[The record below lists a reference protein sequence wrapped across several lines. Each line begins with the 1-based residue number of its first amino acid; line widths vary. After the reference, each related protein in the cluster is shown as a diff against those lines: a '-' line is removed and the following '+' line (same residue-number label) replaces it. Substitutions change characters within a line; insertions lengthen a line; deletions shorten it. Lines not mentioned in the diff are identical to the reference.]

1 MAHPNGWS
9 IFMPLSTPT
18 VAGVSLVTIPTHLHT
33 SLRNLAE
40 RAYRRGNR
48 ASLGWT
54 AKDGEPV
61 PADHV
66 SQLALRNL
74 CKVRPANGRRPFD
87 RAELTDL
94 GLEVAAMVSAAKAK
108 GSL

>member
-1 MAHPNGWS
+1 MLANS
-9 IFMPLSTPT
+9 PLFRGDPGR
-18 VAGVSLVTIPTHLHT
+18 VEIPLHLQA
-33 SLRNLAE
+33 SLRRLAE

-54 AKDGEPV
+54 SKDGEPI

-74 CKVRPANGRRPFD
+74 CKVRPASRNRSFD

-94 GLEVAAMVSAAKAK
+94 GHEVAAMVACAKRE
-108 GSL
+108 GER